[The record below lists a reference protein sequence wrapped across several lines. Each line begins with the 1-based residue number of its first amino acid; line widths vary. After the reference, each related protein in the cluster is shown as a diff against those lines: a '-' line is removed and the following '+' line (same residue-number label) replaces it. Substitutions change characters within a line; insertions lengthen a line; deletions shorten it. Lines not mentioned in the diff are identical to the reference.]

1 MNVAS
6 ILQGEENGVFLNK
19 TWSIVGKWEAFL
31 HRHAYV
37 PLRSLGW
44 MLVLELSIS
53 TVLLN
58 GPSYL

>member
-6 ILQGEENGVFLNK
+6 IWQGEENGVFLNK
-19 TWSIVGKWEAFL
+19 TWSIVGKWEAF

-44 MLVLELSIS
+44 MLVLELPLCI
-53 TVLLN
+53 VLLN